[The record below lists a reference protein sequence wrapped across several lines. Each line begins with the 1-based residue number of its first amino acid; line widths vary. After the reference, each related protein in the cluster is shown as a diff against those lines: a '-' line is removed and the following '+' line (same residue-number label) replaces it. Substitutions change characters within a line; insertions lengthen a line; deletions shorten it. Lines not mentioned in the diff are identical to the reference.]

1 MRKMEDRAENKL
13 ENMVKAYRNYM
24 MIRPIAKEMECM
36 LFGIHA
42 KTEPGSVCKVCMV
55 KSTTGKIHK

>member
-42 KTEPGSVCKVCMV
+42 KTEPGSVCKVCTV

>member
-24 MIRPIAKEMECM
+24 IIKPVAKETECM
-36 LFGIHA
+36 LFGIHGKA
-42 KTEPGSVCKVCMV
+42 EPGSVCKVCMV
-55 KSTTGKIHK
+55 KSTAGKIHK